1 MSKRTVVILTC
12 VQGINTAL
20 VAHAGYTYTAVFAA
34 TCFGAFLCRLIWHDE
49 IAGGFDA

>member
-1 MSKRTVVILTC
+1 MSKRATIIGCV

-34 TCFGAFLCRLIWHDE
+34 SCFGVFLCRLMYHDE
-49 IAGGFDA
+49 ITAE